1 MKYIIT
7 LLVAI
12 LLYGNSQAQNAKL
25 VNGNY
30 VSITK
35 AKTDTTPKATGKTF
49 TDSKGKVYP
58 VYITSND
65 KLYVLRTSKSGNQYK
80 QYLKL

>member
-1 MKYIIT
+1 MLVIALYSCIT
-7 LLVAI
+7 T
-12 LLYGNSQAQNAKL
+12 QAQNAKL

-30 VSITK
+30 VSVTK
-35 AKTDTTPKATGKTF
+35 SRTSIDTTPKSTDKTF

-58 VYITSND
+58 VYISSND
-65 KLYVLRTSKSGNQYK
+65 KLYVLRTSKAGNQYK